1 MPVTATQF
9 GYAQQAIGTRLNEAS
24 SIYGTAQLFLAVK
37 NIRPKGFRGS
47 ILKAVGWPTSWG
59 ILVGLSPA
67 QISQNR
73 EPRLAERAW
82 VSVSGRGTNG
92 ESPSNGTKL
101 LFWRRL
107 LAGYFA
113 ANAVPISESDFPQ
126 WRKPSWMTEAQA
138 NGIKELIRTSYQG
151 EAPLEETMP
160 VEDTPS
166 ADDEVVAEMSAN
178 MDGEEET
185 VVVEESATTTRMTE
199 AQANPNVRR
208 GNLFESLY
216 ALYASYFREAH
227 FGVNHHERLQQI
239 IAPNG
244 DMREGNTNVR
254 NSVLGILALEKLG
267 YEYTGIKNFLQAINN
282 RGFAIAGVRVPRN
295 GNFGAYVTVDLKA
308 HSPSPSRYT
317 STNAYRIMSEAC
329 RVSVSRLKRQ
339 FTPSNGRGLQVFRFS
354 GRGMNMVGVQV
365 LSLTHM
371 NGRVTDSNAIT
382 YAEGVRKI
390 NNAKSEAM
398 EALRN
403 AVSGTETPS
412 TASQAEPI
420 AVGNEYYL
428 LGIQTFLSGRT
439 FRSRGTFLKQI
450 NLGGTNS
457 YVFYFVRKR
466 EEGFYEIYRNV
477 WGTQNFRQRII
488 SVSNEQDLDALK
500 ILWNQSGKLNN
511 ENELLVQKVLG
522 SLQKRDVRRAWAGG
536 QLDFPVTRGGADNI
550 TVPFGQIRSMSTAVN
565 DELGR
570 LSAWRFQEGE
580 LHDELASGTS
590 VNDAET
596 NERRARS
603 VKEIK
608 TQKIDRTFAYEIE
621 GDMAYSSSRGSNKQ
635 AVLSSSIDKVLD
647 ERGIQ
652 RDYRWEINQNPRI
665 FTTTLKGDGSVE
677 GKRPFEID
685 TPVFIPANVD
695 LAKTNIDNA
704 VRQSEFDKYKW
715 NSDAK
720 MWQWVSV
727 LSEALLESSVRIH
740 KSAGLHIHVS
750 ATDYNDDDK
759 KRYLENYAGFE
770 KVFDLMM
777 PVNSRKGGRSY
788 NASIVQRGKVNTGYQ
803 RGSSTPSPKPSEWR
817 ISGRTGRSKV
827 RTTTGIGT
835 IEFRHPMT
843 NIEGDL
849 IKHFIILAYSLV
861 EVSKIKK
868 FNSFKFKDL
877 ESFLPDATATFLF
890 NRIEDLSQQDL
901 SQEDAQQFFGD
912 GRGTRTE
919 LQRRN
924 LA

>member
-1 MPVTATQF
+1 MPVTGRQF
-9 GYAQQAIGTRLNEAS
+9 NDAQQAISRRLNAAS
-24 SIYGTAQLFLAVK
+24 SIGGTRELFMAVK

-47 ILKAVGWPTSWG
+47 ILKRVGWPTSWG
-59 ILVGLSPA
+59 VLVGLSPA

-82 VSVSGRGTNG
+82 SSVSPRGING
-92 ESPSNGTKL
+92 ESPSNTTKL

-113 ANAVPISESDFPQ
+113 ANADAIPESDFPQ
-126 WRKPSWMTEAQA
+126 WRKPSWMTEAEA

-199 AQANPNVRR
+199 AEANPNVRPR
-208 GNLFESLY
+208 GRLFESLY
-216 ALYASYFREAH
+216 ALYGSYFREAH

-244 DMREGNTNVR
+244 DMRQGNTHVR

-282 RGFAIAGVRVPRN
+282 RGFAIKGVRVPRN
-295 GNFGAYVTVDLKA
+295 GNFDAYVTVDLKA

-329 RVSVSRLKRQ
+329 RVPIPTLKRQ

-365 LSLTHM
+365 LSLNYM
-371 NGRVTDSNAIT
+371 NGRANETT

-403 AVSGTETPS
+403 AVSSTETPS

-420 AVGNEYYL
+420 AVGDKYYL
-428 LGIQTFLSGRT
+428 LGIQFFASGRT
-439 FRSRGTFLKQI
+439 FRSRGTFLKSI
-450 NLGGTNS
+450 NLTGTNS

-466 EEGFYEIYRNV
+466 EEGFYDIFRNV
-477 WGTQNFRQRII
+477 WGTQNFGGRII
-488 SVSNEQDLDALK
+488 NVSNEQDLDALK
-500 ILWNQSGKLNN
+500 VLWNQSGKLNN
-511 ENELLVQKVLG
+511 ENELLLQKVLG

-536 QLDFPVTRGGADNI
+536 RPDFPVTRGGADNI
-550 TVPFGQIRSMSTAVN
+550 TVPFGQISNMSTGVN

-580 LHDELASGTS
+580 QNDELASGTS

-596 NERRARS
+596 NERIARS
-603 VKEIK
+603 VKAIK

-621 GDMAYSSSRGSNKQ
+621 GDMAYSRGSSKQ
-635 AVLSSSIDKVLD
+635 AVLSSSINKVLD

-652 RDYRWEINQNPRI
+652 RGYRWEINESPRI
-665 FTTTLKGDGSVE
+665 FTTTLKGDLSVR
-677 GKRPFEID
+677 GQRPFEID

-704 VRQSEFDKYKW
+704 VRQSEFEKYKW

-727 LSEALLESSVRIH
+727 FSEALLESSVRIH

-750 ATDYNDDDK
+750 ATDYNNDDN

-770 KVFDLMM
+770 KLFDLMM

-788 NASIVQRGKVNTGYQ
+788 NSSIVQRGKITTGSQ
-803 RGSSTPSPKPSEWR
+803 RGQSTPSPTPSEWR
-817 ISGRTGRSKV
+817 RSGRTGRSKV

-901 SQEDAQQFFGD
+901 SQEDARRFFGD
-912 GRGTRTE
+912 GGGTRTE
-919 LQRRN
+919 LERRN